1 MNTKLFLLCLFLFG
15 LLHAQEKTITGR
27 IIIDLE
33 DFSAEGI
40 FITNSRT
47 QITSV
52 TDLTGSFTVR
62 AQAGDLL
69 LIRSDFYESRS
80 FEINENLLK
89 KDLLTI
95 HLSLQTIVL
104 DEAVITKKL
113 TGYLDID
120 AKYSGKKDVV
130 TKLYDELGVNPDA
143 SKLRDSSNFTLGKDI
158 SLMHVNVEKIF
169 ESITGDLR
177 RRQNLYAFEGKEF
190 KIKEIQDFFGE
201 DYFVK
206 DLEIPKEK
214 IREFVYYSYETNT
227 QIPISLDNQN
237 FLSIMIELQKTAPLY
252 LTRLKNWDA
261 PLLESE

>member
-1 MNTKLFLLCLFLFG
+1 M
-15 LLHAQEKTITGR
+15 
-27 IIIDLE
+27 
-33 DFSAEGI
+33 
-40 FITNSRT
+40 
-47 QITSV
+47 
-52 TDLTGSFTVR
+52 
-62 AQAGDLL
+62 
-69 LIRSDFYESRS
+69 
-80 FEINENLLK
+80 
-89 KDLLTI
+89 
-95 HLSLQTIVL
+95 